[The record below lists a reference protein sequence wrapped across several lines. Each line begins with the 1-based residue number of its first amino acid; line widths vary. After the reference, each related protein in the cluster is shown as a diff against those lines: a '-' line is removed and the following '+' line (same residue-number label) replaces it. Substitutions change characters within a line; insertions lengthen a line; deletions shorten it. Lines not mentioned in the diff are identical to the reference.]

1 MDSACMNS
9 LISNQAFERL
19 GLERRNANILVNGI
33 TDGNPSKT
41 TGAVTLQISSR
52 FDDRV
57 VIVVEALILK
67 KLVPDQPS
75 QPFEVDA
82 GALAEAP
89 LADPSYNKCE
99 PGKLYDGR
107 GVPIAQNSV
116 FGYLVGG
123 HFNTSHAAEGH
134 AVLSLTTSLNLDQ
147 TLRKFWE
154 GDTYLPF
161 DCTKPELG
169 ESATAAIRRF
179 KAMERKFSIDPE
191 LQHHYQQFMTEYLT
205 LGHMEKVPP
214 SEDAVAPEKS
224 FYLPHYAVWKVDSK
238 TTKLRVVFD
247 ASSKSGSGVSLNDC
261 LLVGPNVNESLFN
274 VFLRWHTYK
283 IAFIA
288 DIVKMYRQILVA
300 REDADYL
307 QIVWRNSP
315 DQPLEHYRLLTV
327 TYSTA
332 SAAYQA
338 MAALRRV
345 AEDNKEEHPLVAER
359 IPRNIYV
366 DHLFSGADSIDD
378 AKLLRNE
385 ITHVLE
391 SAGFVLR
398 KWSSNEP
405 QLLECGAIQD
415 EPSAKSTLRR

>member
-1 MDSACMNS
+1 MDSSCMNS

-116 FGYLVGG
+116 FGYLFGG
-123 HFNTSHAAEGH
+123 HFNTSHAAEGR

-154 GDTYLPF
+154 VEEVPKSKQLTPDELRAAEHFHSTLSRNESGRYVVRLPF
-161 DCTKPELG
+161 DRTKPELG

-179 KAMERKFSIDPE
+179 KAMERKFSINPE

-214 SEDAVAPEKS
+214 SEVAVAPEKS
-224 FYLPHYAVWKVDSK
+224 FYLPHHAVWKVDST
-238 TTKLRVVFD
+238 TTK
-247 ASSKSGSGVSLNDC
+247 
-261 LLVGPNVNESLFN
+261 
-274 VFLRWHTYK
+274 
-283 IAFIA
+283 
-288 DIVKMYRQILVA
+288 
-300 REDADYL
+300 EDADYL
-307 QIVWRNSP
+307 RIVWRNSP

-327 TYSTA
+327 TYGKA

-345 AEDNKEEHPLVAER
+345 AEDNKEEHPL
-359 IPRNIYV
+359 IPSTTPISSVMKSPTFWRALALSYE
-366 DHLFSGADSIDD
+366 SGAQMSP
-378 AKLLRNE
+378 NCW
-385 ITHVLE
+385 
-391 SAGFVLR
+391 SAVQFKTSPFR
-398 KWSSNEP
+398 
-405 QLLECGAIQD
+405 
-415 EPSAKSTLRR
+415 